1 MQKCLLLLWR
11 LEAVLAGALLVLMVL
26 LIFLS
31 GVARTLGH
39 PMNWTGDMATA
50 FFAWACFL
58 CADIAW
64 RRNALMSIELVTQR
78 LPAAW
83 RRVCSVLSYSIIV
96 FFLIYGIGYGLWLS
110 WISRTRS
117 FQGISEISYSWVTM
131 SMPIGCMLLLLT
143 AFLRVRDEF
152 ATGRRSVHQIASNIS

>member
-1 MQKCLLLLWR
+1 MPRFLSLLWR
-11 LEAVLAGALLVLMVL
+11 LEVVLAGALLVLMVA

-39 PMNWTGDMATA
+39 PVNWAGDMATA
-50 FFAWACFL
+50 FFAWGCFF

-64 RRNALMSIELVTQR
+64 RRNALMSIDLVTER
-78 LPAAW
+78 LPTKLQKACAA
-83 RRVCSVLSYSIIV
+83 LSYAIIV
-96 FFLIYGIGYGLWLS
+96 LFLIYGIVFGLWLS

-131 SMPIGCMLLLLT
+131 SMPVGCALLLLT
-143 AFLRVRDEF
+143 AFFKIRDEF
-152 ATGRRSVHQIASNIS
+152 RPGAPHPHQVAPKIS